1 MDNNLVIAD
10 KRHMEEMLAD
20 YAFGRLSEAERTIF
34 ERSLPNFPDIEREAE
49 EVRKVFDRVRRTDFE
64 DYYDRHT
71 RNLSVNVLRRFENR
85 GNIRQTLTRLI
96 PALGVTAC
104 LIMFSIWQKP
114 IATDATGETRT
125 ASSHIAAGAD
135 NYTVETSVDDEI
147 AEVVCDFAPDDEMSA
162 SVEAKDDAEILTA
175 ISAPLNES
183 FLEEQMAA
191 HLSDSDLSNLLE
203 SNDDGFSL

>member
-1 MDNNLVIAD
+1 
-10 KRHMEEMLAD
+10 
-20 YAFGRLSEAERTIF
+20 
-34 ERSLPNFPDIEREAE
+34 
-49 EVRKVFDRVRRTDFE
+49 
-64 DYYDRHT
+64 
-71 RNLSVNVLRRFENR
+71 
-85 GNIRQTLTRLI
+85 
-96 PALGVTAC
+96 
-104 LIMFSIWQKP
+104 MFSIWQKP